1 MCQAQAS
8 KIALFGAAD
17 YSWNPNAFDVHK
29 NWEEVFHRIAE
40 PGDTQTAEA
49 IKCFARFSNTLV
61 EDEEMITLYDN
72 FMEKFGGESFPSES
86 DKLRSELENLKQAC
100 TYIETLKDS
109 PHRDYR
115 LMYEDIRC
123 WNAKLKNIS
132 TIALDALDMLEYGNS
147 MSRSEGWEK
156 YLRLKNYTPV

>member
-61 EDEEMITLYDN
+61 EDEEMITLSMTISWRN
-72 FMEKFGGESFPSES
+72 SAAKVSRRNPTNCEANWKI
-86 DKLRSELENLKQAC
+86 LN
-100 TYIETLKDS
+100 
-109 PHRDYR
+109 R
-115 LMYEDIRC
+115 LARTS
-123 WNAKLKNIS
+123 K
-132 TIALDALDMLEYGNS
+132 
-147 MSRSEGWEK
+147 
-156 YLRLKNYTPV
+156 P